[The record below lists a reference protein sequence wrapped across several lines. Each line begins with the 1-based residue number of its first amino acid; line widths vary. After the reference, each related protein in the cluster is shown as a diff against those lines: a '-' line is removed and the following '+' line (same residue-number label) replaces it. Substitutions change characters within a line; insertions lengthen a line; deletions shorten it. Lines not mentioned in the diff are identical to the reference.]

1 MGRARLARPFYRSRQ
16 VLLALFP
23 RLSEG
28 DLAAVREILGPGE
41 VDLFLAMEKRDQRHA
56 IEVMRRVR
64 RSRPADRD
72 LLAAALLH
80 DCAKGSVPVWL
91 RILYVLSPTLVRR
104 LGRPAG
110 SRWQAAAQRLADH
123 AVIGPALAAEAGAS
137 AATVRYI
144 AGTVPPADSDRM
156 ALLRAADD
164 AS

>member
-1 MGRARLARPFYRSRQ
+1 LARPFYRTRQ
-16 VLLALFP
+16 VLQALFP
-23 RLSEG
+23 RLSES
-28 DLAAVREILGPGE
+28 DLAAAREVLGPGE
-41 VDLFLAMEKRDQRHA
+41 AALFFAMEKRDQRHG

-64 RSRPADRD
+64 RSRPKDRD

-91 RILYVLSPTLVRR
+91 RVLYVSSPALVRH

-110 SRWQAAAQRLADH
+110 RGWRVAAQSLVDH

-144 AGTVPPADSDRM
+144 AGTASPADRDKM

>member
-1 MGRARLARPFYRSRQ
+1 LARPFYRTRQ
-16 VLLALFP
+16 VLQALFP
-23 RLSEG
+23 RLSES
-28 DLAAVREILGPGE
+28 DLAAAREVLGPGE
-41 VDLFLAMEKRDQRHA
+41 AALFFAMEKRDQRHG

-64 RSRPADRD
+64 RSRPKDRD

-91 RILYVLSPTLVRR
+91 RVLYVLFPSLVRR

-110 SRWQAAAQRLADH
+110 RGWRVAAQSLADH
-123 AVIGPALAAEAGAS
+123 AALGPALAAEAGVGAV
-137 AATVRYI
+137 TVRYI
-144 AGTVPPADSDRM
+144 AGTAPPADSDKM